1 MSASPTA
8 VGGELAG
15 VQVKQISTY
24 GDCSLAVSADGQL
37 YGWGNSEYLQ
47 LASVTEATQ
56 VRKSAGVFRV
66 HTQQQQQEP
75 IAMVISLLFVSADQL
90 SSTAPA
96 GRLWEGGSGSV
107 WRHSGGRPQR
117 LVTTYT
123 LHTSR

>member
-1 MSASPTA
+1 MSSAPTV

-56 VRKSAGVFRV
+56 VRKNAGVFRV
-66 HTQQQQQEP
+66 LQQQQQQQEKEP
-75 IAMVISLLFVSADQL
+75 NCHGF
-90 SSTAPA
+90 
-96 GRLWEGGSGSV
+96 R
-107 WRHSGGRPQR
+107 
-117 LVTTYT
+117 
-123 LHTSR
+123 